1 MIPEAKPPQR
11 ATTPFDVWKL
21 QLRQDCERRD
31 KVRAFN
37 AMGDYVLKLLW
48 ERGLDPTVQAIL
60 DSDKGLKPN

>member
-1 MIPEAKPPQR
+1 MTPEAKPPRR

-21 QLRQDCERRD
+21 QLRRDCERWD
-31 KVRAFN
+31 KIPAFN

-60 DSDKGLKPN
+60 ECDREIRPN

>member
-1 MIPEAKPPQR
+1 MTPEAKPPQR
-11 ATTPFDVWKL
+11 AATPFDVWKL

-31 KVRAFN
+31 KIRAFN

-60 DSDKGLKPN
+60 DSDKGFKPN